1 MWEGSRG
8 TWEERGAGGE
18 GGAGEKEG
26 QSPKYFFLEV
36 LGLIYR
42 TKTLLPA
49 ARVPVQPKVGGVTLP
64 VGGRR
69 AVDGEDGGGTWG
81 KG

>member
-8 TWEERGAGGE
+8 RGRNEARG